1 MKTTFAKLTAVTALA
16 LLPLGAFAE
25 TPISEVNVH
34 ANLNEYVDAN
44 AMQYYPQLATDVQ
57 RLIAERL
64 DLTGD
69 AGDPMIDVEIK
80 GVLLDGDSVLPDSAE
95 FNELRATINYTDDN
109 NEINA
114 EAMPLWI
121 KASTADTTPQ
131 EGVIFVAPDRTDFY
145 VAMITTLANTVVDN
159 IPDIARGDKSK

>member
-34 ANLNEYVDAN
+34 ANLNENVDAN
-44 AMQYYPQLATDVQ
+44 AMQYYPQIETDVQ

-64 DLTGD
+64 SLTGD

-109 NEINA
+109 GEINA
-114 EAMPLWI
+114 EAYPVWI
-121 KASTADTTPQ
+121 KASTAETPMD
-131 EGVIFVAPDRTDFY
+131 GVIYLAPGQDDFY
-145 VAMITTLANTVVDN
+145 IAMISTLADTVVEN
-159 IPDIARGDKSK
+159 IPEIVRSDKSK

>member
-16 LLPLGAFAE
+16 LLPIGVFAE

-34 ANLNEYVDAN
+34 ANLNENVDAN
-44 AMQYYPQLATDVQ
+44 AMQYYPQIETDVQ

-80 GVLLDGDSVLPDSAE
+80 GVMLDGDSVLPDSAE

-114 EAMPLWI
+114 EAYPVWI
-121 KASTADTTPQ
+121 KASTGETPMD
-131 EGVIFVAPDRTDFY
+131 GVVYLAPGQDDFY
-145 VAMITTLANTVVDN
+145 VAMISTLADTVVDN
-159 IPDIARGDKSK
+159 IPQITRSDKSK